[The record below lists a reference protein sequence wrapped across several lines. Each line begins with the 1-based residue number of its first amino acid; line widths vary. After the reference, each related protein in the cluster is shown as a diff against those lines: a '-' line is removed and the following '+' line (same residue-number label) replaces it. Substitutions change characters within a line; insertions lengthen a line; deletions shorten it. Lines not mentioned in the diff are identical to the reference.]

1 MDYARLITEK
11 VNPDTVDIDSSDTA
25 GILQMMHR
33 EDCKVAPA
41 VGKVLP
47 EIARAVDVIYARMRS
62 GGRLIYAGAGTSGRL
77 GILDASECPPTFGTE
92 PEQVLGIIAG
102 GDRALRASIE
112 GAEDCYALGGSDIK
126 RLKTAEK
133 DTVVGITASG
143 NAQYV
148 LGAIEQAK
156 RLGAATV
163 AVCNAY
169 PGSVIE
175 AADIAIIPVVGP
187 EVIMGSTRM
196 KAGSA
201 QKMVLNMLSTAVMIK
216 LGKVY
221 RNLMVDL
228 SPSNNKLRDR
238 TVRIIMQ
245 AVDVSREEAEQAL
258 ERCDGHPKPA
268 IVLLLCGCTAETAVL
283 LLEQEPNVRKAVQAY
298 YREQPEK

>member
-1 MDYARLITEK
+1 MDYATLITEN
-11 VNPDTVDIDSSDTA
+11 VNPDTVDIDLCDTKD
-25 GILQMMHR
+25 ILHMIHR

-41 VGKVLP
+41 VGQILP
-47 EIARAVDVIYARMRS
+47 DIAKAVDIIFARMQC

-92 PEQVLGIIAG
+92 PGQVMGIIAG

-112 GAEDCYALGGSDIK
+112 GAEDCYQLGVSDTEQ
-126 RLKTAEK
+126 LKVTEK
-133 DTVVGITASG
+133 DTVVGISASG
-143 NAQYV
+143 NARYV
-148 LGAIEQAK
+148 LGVIEHASH
-156 RLGAATV
+156 LGAATI
-163 AVCNAY
+163 AVCNAT
-169 PGSVIE
+169 PGAVLE
-175 AADIAIIPVVGP
+175 AAEVAIVPVVGP

-245 AVDVSREEAEQAL
+245 AVDVSRGEAERAL
-258 ERCDGHPKPA
+258 ESCDGHPKLA
-268 IVLLLCGCTAETAVL
+268 IVLLLCGCSAETAAAL
-283 LLEQEPNVRKAVQAY
+283 LKHEPNVRKAVQTF
-298 YREQPEK
+298 YREYPLK